1 MLSRRHLRLKALQ
14 SLYAY
19 FLSSDFEITKSE
31 KELFKSIEKI
41 YDLYLSKLQFLIE
54 LRHVAKKIIEENK
67 LKHLPSSEDLNPN
80 LSFLDNKILI
90 LLEKNTQLNYLCNS
104 RKINWGNDYETVKK
118 IFNQVRESEEYI
130 IYMGK
135 VNKSF
140 NDDLNF
146 IVDIFTNNIAE
157 NEFLEFLY
165 EEESIFWSDDFF
177 LVNSMVIKTIKM
189 FTEKSNDSFELLALY
204 KDPEDEKEFVSKLF
218 RYTIVNTD
226 KYQEYIISKLK
237 NWEPD
242 RIAFMDM
249 VIMKMALCEL
259 INFPSIPVKVTLNEY
274 IELSKDY
281 STDKSKVFI
290 NGILDKLIADLKS
303 SGAINKVGRGLLE

>member
-1 MLSRRHLRLKALQ
+1 
-14 SLYAY
+14 
-19 FLSSDFEITKSE
+19 
-31 KELFKSIEKI
+31 
-41 YDLYLSKLQFLIE
+41 
-54 LRHVAKKIIEENK
+54 
-67 LKHLPSSEDLNPN
+67 
-80 LSFLDNKILI
+80 
-90 LLEKNTQLNYLCNS
+90 
-104 RKINWGNDYETVKK
+104 
-118 IFNQVRESEEYI
+118 
-130 IYMGK
+130 MGK
-135 VNKSF
+135 ENKSF

-189 FTEKSNDSFELLALY
+189 FTEKSNESFELLALY

-290 NGILDKLIADLKS
+290 NGILDKLIAELKS